1 MIDNHIHVNVR
12 CASCHIFGL
21 VVQDRIDDAM
31 EAVLEK
37 LNGESS

>member
-12 CASCHIFGL
+12 CACHIFGL
-21 VVQDRIDDAM
+21 VVQDRIGDAM